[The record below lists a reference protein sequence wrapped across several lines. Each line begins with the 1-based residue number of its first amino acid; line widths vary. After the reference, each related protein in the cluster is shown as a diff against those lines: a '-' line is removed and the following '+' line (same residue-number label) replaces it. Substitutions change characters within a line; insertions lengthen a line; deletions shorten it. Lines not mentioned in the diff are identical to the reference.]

1 MTLSPGESRSEPDR
15 RLNGQAPGTAGVP
28 DRRHCPAARS
38 PRTRQHPG
46 TIPRP
51 NIRRMTNE
59 SAEFGGLAALVTGG
73 ASGIGLATAR
83 LLAAR
88 GARVAV
94 LDRAD
99 GIEALK
105 AGQGSAAGEWP
116 DLYPVVADVTDDAAV
131 R

>member
-1 MTLSPGESRSEPDR
+1 
-15 RLNGQAPGTAGVP
+15 
-28 DRRHCPAARS
+28 
-38 PRTRQHPG
+38 
-46 TIPRP
+46 
-51 NIRRMTNE
+51 MTNQ

-105 AGQGSAAGEWP
+105 AGKGSAAGEWP
-116 DLYPVVADVTDDAAV
+116 DLYPVAADVTWGRITVTAG